1 MNKNKSVLIT
11 GGAGFIGANL
21 TRRLIKLNLNVNL
34 LIRPSANLFRLSD
47 ILSRI
52 KIHETDILNK
62 QALSKRIKAIN
73 PSIIIHLATYT
84 KYRNQKDYE
93 QMVETNINGTLN
105 LLNACNNINYD
116 VFINTGSS
124 SEYGT
129 KNNPM
134 KEVNLLEPISFY
146 AATKASATLLCQVFA
161 KEYRKPIVTLRPFSV
176 YGPFEEK
183 DRFIPVIIKAIIKNK
198 PINLT
203 PGKQRRDFIYI
214 DDVVDIYIKTMKKR
228 KTLSGEI
235 LNMGTGQE
243 YTNDEVVQTL
253 FKVTGEKV
261 PVKKGAFPKRI
272 WDTPHWVAD
281 ISKTKTMLNWKPK
294 FTLEK
299 GLQETYNWL
308 RMSKFPKALS

>member
-1 MNKNKSVLIT
+1 
-11 GGAGFIGANL
+11 
-21 TRRLIKLNLNVNL
+21 
-34 LIRPSANLFRLSD
+34 
-47 ILSRI
+47 
-52 KIHETDILNK
+52 
-62 QALSKRIKAIN
+62 
-73 PSIIIHLATYT
+73 
-84 KYRNQKDYE
+84 
-93 QMVETNINGTLN
+93 
-105 LLNACNNINYD
+105 
-116 VFINTGSS
+116 
-124 SEYGT
+124 
-129 KNNPM
+129 
-134 KEVNLLEPISFY
+134 
-146 AATKASATLLCQVFA
+146 
-161 KEYRKPIVTLRPFSV
+161 
-176 YGPFEEK
+176 
-183 DRFIPVIIKAIIKNK
+183 
-198 PINLT
+198 
-203 PGKQRRDFIYI
+203 
-214 DDVVDIYIKTMKKR
+214 MKKR